1 MAALNANPFDDLLSS
16 HSVFVSPNMM
26 KVGDAHSA
34 AHRYGHHADDRYN
47 SHTEDLD
54 GNKSLGS
61 HNQSGEGAR
70 WGGQQDDYTG
80 GCVEE
85 SLVDDPR
92 RELAHT
98 KVQKAHQHQQ
108 QHAARGQGNGAAA
121 SPPDQLHE
129 EDNVG
134 GWEERTD
141 GGAVVGR
148 GGSFDDDSSW
158 QAPDFHRRSSSVTGL
173 DDDDTTL
180 VRLDD
185 APSPTAA
192 AAAAT
197 AAEPEPWPASRSFE
211 DQPIRGMVGGKEM
224 SLDELIAQG
233 ERQMQE
239 AQAKTASAK
248 PAAIAAAATRS
259 RPKIPPV
266 TLVAA
271 SPPDATPATAT
282 TARRKSAMNSSTER
296 SHSNDPN
303 GSRRGPAVR
312 HSTEI
317 GGTLGGVARD
327 GGGGGSGVEGGLR
340 SSVTSATG
348 GGGWGGGRSGSIVG
362 GGGGGL
368 RASTSARSAS
378 FATSW
383 SGGDP
388 EQLQHISMGVVPATG
403 GEGVGRGDPA
413 ERREGESREER
424 ERREFYELEM
434 ELLREEEGAE
444 REWGEQGEGGRGLGR
459 DGQEEG
465 DFWGGEREG
474 YKADRRGEADEGRR
488 ETLTERPGYRP
499 PEASNERW
507 VSVVSLSGG
516 LCSTKG
522 ACDLRRW
529 ATVCGVFLCP
539 GPLCFRFPDEAY
551 FFKYEHAAHAINS
564 TLPINV
570 VHARYIAFDIGAIR
584 IPCIYCCIPGATQ
597 QTELDCARSGSRKR
611 VLTGKSKSYIRQQA
625 PL

>member
-26 KVGDAHSA
+26 EVGDAHSA
-34 AHRYGHHADDRYN
+34 AHRYGHHADDRYS
-47 SHTEDLD
+47 SHAKDLD
-54 GNKSLGS
+54 GNESVGS
-61 HNQSGEGAR
+61 HNQSGESAR
-70 WGGQQDDYTG
+70 WGGQQEDYPG

-85 SLVDDPR
+85 SFGDDPE

-98 KVQKAHQHQQ
+98 TVQKAYQHQLQ
-108 QHAARGQGNGAAA
+108 QHSARGQGNGAAA

-129 EDNVG
+129 EDNVD
-134 GWEERTD
+134 GWEGPRD

-148 GGSFDDDSSW
+148 GGSFDDDSAW
-158 QAPDFHRRSSSVTGL
+158 QAPGFHRRPSSVNGL
-173 DDDDTTL
+173 DDDETTL

-185 APSPTAA
+185 APSPTAAAAAAA

-248 PAAIAAAATRS
+248 PAAAAAAAAAAATRS
-259 RPKIPPV
+259 RPKSPSA

-271 SPPDATPATAT
+271 SPPDATPAAAT
-282 TARRKSAMNSSTER
+282 SARQISTINPSAER
-296 SHSNDPN
+296 SLSNDPN
-303 GSRRGPAVR
+303 DSRREPAVH
-312 HSTEI
+312 HSAEI
-317 GGTLGGVARD
+317 GGTLRGVAGD
-327 GGGGGSGVEGGLR
+327 GGGGGGLR

-348 GGGWGGGRSGSIVG
+348 AGGWGGGRSGSAVV

-403 GEGVGRGDPA
+403 GGAGGRGDPA
-413 ERREGESREER
+413 ERRERESREER

-444 REWGEQGEGGRGLGR
+444 REWGAQEEGGRGVGR

-465 DFWGGEREG
+465 NFWGGEREG
-474 YKADRRGEADEGRR
+474 YNADRRGEADEGRR
-488 ETLTERPGYRP
+488 EALTEGPGFRPS
-499 PEASNERW
+499 EASNAGW
-507 VSVVSLSGG
+507 VSVVSLLWWLVYS
-516 LCSTKG
+516 STKG
-522 ACDLRRW
+522 FCSA
-529 ATVCGVFLCP
+529 VEVG
-539 GPLCFRFPDEAY
+539 
-551 FFKYEHAAHAINS
+551 
-564 TLPINV
+564 
-570 VHARYIAFDIGAIR
+570 
-584 IPCIYCCIPGATQ
+584 
-597 QTELDCARSGSRKR
+597 
-611 VLTGKSKSYIRQQA
+611 
-625 PL
+625 